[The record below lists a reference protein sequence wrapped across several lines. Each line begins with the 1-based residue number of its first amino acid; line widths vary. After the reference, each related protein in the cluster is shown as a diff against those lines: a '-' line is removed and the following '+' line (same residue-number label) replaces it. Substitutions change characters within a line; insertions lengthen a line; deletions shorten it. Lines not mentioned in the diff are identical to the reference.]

1 MRLMQNRVLFVDD
14 DPVLRDL
21 YCGIAPTLK
30 ERYEIFTAPSGK
42 DGVKL
47 LNERSFDVVVSDLT
61 MPGMDGVQFL
71 GHVVRT
77 QPDAARII
85 ISGYLDRLKIS
96 QCLFV
101 GHRYFNKPCDLKALG
116 DLLLRLADFRSII
129 SNQKVRKVIGG
140 LGALPGPPDTYIR
153 LEEVLNSAYSSLND
167 VAAVVEQDLRVTAKL
182 LQIVNSAQFGIA
194 RQIVSPTEAVQL
206 VGVEVIRGLVLGL
219 QAFSIYKS
227 NKKNPPN
234 ELWEH
239 SLKIALAARRIAQAQ
254 GLNYEQSEKA
264 FLAGLLH
271 DIGKIVMLTNAP
283 DEYAEVKT
291 FARTCNLPLHEAE
304 AQRFSATHA
313 QIGAYLLALWGIQED
328 VVKIVEHHHS
338 LETFPEDDDFGPMA
352 AVHAAHAAHS
362 TSGKDKAYA
371 INRPVLASRGL
382 ANIEKL
388 ALAPA
393 AA

>member
-1 MRLMQNRVLFVDD
+1 MQNRVLFVDD
-14 DPVLRDL
+14 DPALRDL
-21 YCGIAPTLK
+21 YGGIAPGLQGI
-30 ERYEIFTAPSGK
+30 YEIFTAASGK
-42 DGVKL
+42 EGVQL
-47 LNERSFDVVVSDLT
+47 LQERPFDVVISDLT
-61 MPGMDGVQFL
+61 MPGMDGVQLL

-77 QPDAARII
+77 QPDAARIV
-85 ISGYLDRLKIS
+85 ISGFLDRLKIS

-101 GHRYFNKPCDLKALG
+101 GHRYFNKPCDLKSLTA
-116 DLLLRLADFRSII
+116 LLLRLANFRSIV

-140 LGALPGPPDTYIR
+140 LGSLPGPPETYIR

-182 LQIVNSAQFGIA
+182 LQIVNSAQFGVA

-206 VGVEVIRGLVLGL
+206 VGVEVVRGLVLGL
-219 QAFSIYKS
+219 QAFSVYKS

-234 ELWEH
+234 ELWDH
-239 SLKIALAARRIAQAQ
+239 SLKVALAARRIAQAQ
-254 GLNYEQSEKA
+254 GLNFEQSEKA

-271 DIGKIVMLTNAP
+271 DIGKIVMITNAP

-291 FARTCNLPLHEAE
+291 FARTCKIPLHEAE

-352 AVHAAHAAHS
+352 AVHAAHAAHAS
-362 TSGKDKAYA
+362 AGKDKGYQL
-371 INRPVLASRGL
+371 NRSVLASRGL
-382 ANIEKL
+382 AEIEKY
-388 ALAPA
+388 ALEPSA
-393 AA
+393 A